1 MQPRELEYC
10 AILILYPTQWY
21 TNVAPRDASLCWK
34 PLQARSL
41 AFFVWALFLIVK
53 AVEKVDMAGDTL
65 DFNPYE
71 ILGVD
76 KDSSDAQIVKAFRKA
91 ALKWHPDK
99 NPDRKQFAQEMFLK
113 ISRALEI
120 LTDVAA
126 RAAYDH
132 VCAAKSARKI
142 YVQRRTQQ
150 ESESRRKLREE
161 LERREASGYAAQQD
175 ELRAQAQ
182 LQKEIERLR
191 KEGSEMLR
199 RERENIEREI
209 HRKRD
214 AFMAAATSSSD
225 AEYSE
230 AEARLRLKWKRGLND
245 SDYDETELRRIFGK
259 YGRISALV
267 MSSSNKG
274 SAIIEF
280 CNAKDALKAENEIGD
295 PKNPLRISWVST
307 RPDPESLNSS
317 IGESN
322 SQQASAQ
329 LNKPAVGVSYTSASQ
344 FADFE
349 AEILAK
355 MMNGA
360 RKKMEGTTS
369 KFDDI

>member
-1 MQPRELEYC
+1 M
-10 AILILYPTQWY
+10 
-21 TNVAPRDASLCWK
+21 D
-34 PLQARSL
+34 
-41 AFFVWALFLIVK
+41 
-53 AVEKVDMAGDTL
+53 DTL

-71 ILGVD
+71 LLEVD
-76 KDSSDAQIVKAFRKA
+76 KDSDDTQIVKAFRKA

-99 NPDRKQFAQEMFLK
+99 NPHRKQFAQEMFVK

-214 AFMAAATSSSD
+214 AFMAAATTSSD
-225 AEYSE
+225 AEYTE

-245 SDYDETELRRIFGK
+245 CDYDETELRRIFGK

-280 CNAKDALKAENEIGD
+280 CSVKDAKAENEIGD
-295 PKNPLRISWVST
+295 PKNPLKISWISM
-307 RPDPESLNSS
+307 RPHPEALNSS

-322 SQQASAQ
+322 SQQTSAQ
-329 LNKPAVGVSYTSASQ
+329 LNKPTVGVNCTSASQ

-349 AEILAK
+349 AEILTK

-360 RKKMEGTTS
+360 SKKMEGGTS
-369 KFDDI
+369 KFDDF